1 MNSLG
6 FKVTNYIDDIIG
18 HSVCSQ
24 ASDSFHTFYT
34 LLTNL
39 GFDISQKKIV
49 TCGTKVTCL
58 GVDIDTVNFTVSI
71 TSDKITEIIDICR
84 SWSTKNCC
92 TKGELQSLLG
102 KLLYPSKHF

>member
-24 ASDSFHTFYT
+24 ASDSFHILFKI
-34 LLTNL
+34 LTDL

-49 TCGTKVTCL
+49 TPCTKITCL
-58 GVDIDTVNFTVSI
+58 GVDIDTENFTISI
-71 TSDKITEIIDICR
+71 SRDKGNEIIHTCR
-84 SWSTKNCC
+84 I
-92 TKGELQSLLG
+92 
-102 KLLYPSKHF
+102 